1 MLDRQ
6 DANLSSLKHY
16 FGAACRVRDPCM
28 DQLIFTMP
36 FYASLAY
43 SAGALLAQR
52 FYREADFAEPA
63 RNNDESIQQTG

>member
-1 MLDRQ
+1 
-6 DANLSSLKHY
+6 
-16 FGAACRVRDPCM
+16 M